1 MAGSDCAT
9 RVFSDAMLPFLSN
22 IAALLGLVD
31 RASTA
36 VTKAG
41 RFRKD
46 WHDARQADKKAAAA
60 WLGKVADCLMSLRSA
75 VKLGRSPAAATS
87 KLNAYASAV
96 PGTVESLLKKQ
107 RVQALQ
113 RRLRALH
120 RSAGGVKD
128 LTPAQRKTVVEN
140 LEAAAAE
147 CQALADFAEAS

>member
-1 MAGSDCAT
+1 
-9 RVFSDAMLPFLSN
+9 MLPFLTN

-31 RASTA
+31 RASAA
-36 VTKAG
+36 VTQAG

-46 WHDARQADKKAAAA
+46 WHEARENERKKASA
-60 WLGKVADCLMSLRSA
+60 WLGKVADCLLSLRGA
-75 VKLGRSPAAATS
+75 IKQGRSPTAATS
-87 KLNAYASAV
+87 KLNAYAADV
-96 PGTVESLLKKQ
+96 PPTVESLLKKQ

-120 RSAGGVKD
+120 ASADARMVKD
-128 LTPAQRKTVVEN
+128 LTPAQRARVVEN